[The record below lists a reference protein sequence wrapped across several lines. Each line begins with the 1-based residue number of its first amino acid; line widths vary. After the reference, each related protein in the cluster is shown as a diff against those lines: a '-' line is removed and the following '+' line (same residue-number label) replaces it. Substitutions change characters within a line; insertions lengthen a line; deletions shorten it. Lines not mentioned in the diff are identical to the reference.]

1 MVRMFVKDESD
12 RSSIPA
18 GAYLKKNMD
27 YTLIGRQKRKID
39 KRRVDP

>member
-18 GAYLKKNMD
+18 GAYLKK
-27 YTLIGRQKRKID
+27 KIWM
-39 KRRVDP
+39 KL

>member
-18 GAYLKKNMD
+18 GAYLKKILWM
-27 YTLIGRQKRKID
+27 TL
-39 KRRVDP
+39 